1 MGATAIL
8 TRAVVGLQAYPV
20 TVECHIAAGL
30 PRTTIVGLAEGA
42 VKESRDRVKSALRTC
57 GFHFPRGHV
66 IVNLA
71 PSHLTKSG
79 SSYDLPIA
87 LAILCA
93 SEQIKISDVAK
104 TEFVG
109 ELGLFGEIRRINGLL
124 SCALACQKAQ
134 HGLYLPQA
142 NEPEASLIKQGNL
155 RVAAHLLDLCTHLS
169 GKDSPAVKPPAT
181 QLAPN
186 PDLRESTYTQILG
199 QSAAKRALLIAAAGG
214 HHLLMVGPPG
224 TGKTLLAKSL
234 ADLLPTLT
242 DQQMLEVAAV
252 YSAAGIPGPNYH
264 VPPFR
269 EPHHSA
275 TDAALI
281 GGGQSP
287 TPGEGALAHHGVL
300 FLDELPHFRASTIDL
315 LREPLESG
323 AAVISRARYKV
334 RYPCKFQMVAA
345 MSPCPAGRVCSKT
358 SCRCAPNQVQRYQ
371 SRISGP
377 LLDRIDLQ
385 IRVPQLKHET
395 LTQLQSES
403 AQPQAMHPLRA
414 QVKDARLRQSQRQG
428 CTNSWLGAKHLQQEM
443 ALAGLDQGFLTR
455 ALEQFQL
462 SARSYHKV
470 WRIARTIADI
480 DGQDK
485 ISQSHMIEALG
496 FRSLPW
502 EQGLK

>member
-1 MGATAIL
+1 MGTTPIL
-8 TRAVVGLQAYPV
+8 TRAVVGLDAHPV

-57 GFHFPRGHV
+57 GYFYPRGHV

-93 SEQIKISDVAK
+93 SDQVNIEHAQA

-109 ELGLFGEIRRINGLL
+109 ELGLFGELRKVTGLL
-124 SCALACQKAQ
+124 SCALAANNQK
-134 HGLYLPQA
+134 HRLYLPEA
-142 NEPEASLIKQGNL
+142 NEHEASLVKEGDF
-155 RVAAHLLDLCTHLS
+155 RVAKHLLDLCAHLADDAQS
-169 GKDSPAVKPPAT
+169 AVRPAQAITKPPVHGNT
-181 QLAPN
+181 HHY
-186 PDLRESTYTQILG
+186 DQILG
-199 QSAAKRALLIAAAGG
+199 QSAAKRALLIAAVGN

-234 ADLLPTLT
+234 AELLPPLN
-242 DQQMLEVAAV
+242 DQQVLEVAAV
-252 YSAAGIPGPNYH
+252 YSTAGLQRSDYTT
-264 VPPFR
+264 PPFR
-269 EPHHSA
+269 DPHHSA
-275 TDAALI
+275 SDAALM

-287 TPGEGALAHHGVL
+287 TPGEVALAHHGVL
-300 FLDELPHFRASTIDL
+300 FLDELPHFRVSAIDQ
-315 LREPLESG
+315 LREPLENGS
-323 AAVISRARYKV
+323 AVVSRARYKI
-334 RYPCKFQMVAA
+334 RYPCKFQLVAA
-345 MSPCPAGRVCSKT
+345 MNPCPAGRTCNET
-358 SCRCAPNQVQRYQ
+358 ACRCAPGQVQRYQ

-385 IRVPQLKHET
+385 VMVPQLKHHT
-395 LTQLQSES
+395 LTNLQVAPQQQETAES
-403 AQPQAMHPLRA
+403 LRA
-414 QVKDARLRQSQRQG
+414 RVVDARQRQLRRQG
-428 CTNSWLGAKHLQQEM
+428 QLNCWLGITELQNEI
-443 ALAGLDQGFLTR
+443 ANASLPPSFLTH
-455 ALEQFQL
+455 ALQQFQL

-470 WRIARTIADI
+470 WRIARSIADLEAAEI
-480 DGQDK
+480 V
-485 ISQSHMIEALG
+485 SQTHMIEALG

>member
-186 PDLRESTYTQILG
+186 PDLQESTYTQILG
-199 QSAAKRALLIAAAGG
+199 QSAAKRALLIAAAGA

-252 YSAAGIPGPNYH
+252 YSAAGIPRPNYH

-281 GGGQSP
+281 GGGQTP

-300 FLDELPHFRASTIDL
+300 FLDELPHFRASTITCC
-315 LREPLESG
+315 G
-323 AAVISRARYKV
+323 
-334 RYPCKFQMVAA
+334 
-345 MSPCPAGRVCSKT
+345 SP
-358 SCRCAPNQVQRYQ
+358 
-371 SRISGP
+371 
-377 LLDRIDLQ
+377 
-385 IRVPQLKHET
+385 
-395 LTQLQSES
+395 
-403 AQPQAMHPLRA
+403 
-414 QVKDARLRQSQRQG
+414 
-428 CTNSWLGAKHLQQEM
+428 
-443 ALAGLDQGFLTR
+443 
-455 ALEQFQL
+455 
-462 SARSYHKV
+462 
-470 WRIARTIADI
+470 
-480 DGQDK
+480 
-485 ISQSHMIEALG
+485 
-496 FRSLPW
+496 
-502 EQGLK
+502 